1 MLLPAL
7 VADIAMT
14 SSPAVSPMLCAVG
27 AVHLLTLCSAWFAQL
42 AIGSRYEGHCQ
53 LACVALLTVTG
64 TLCGVSFHLGP
75 GTAVASAVTLTVAT
89 LIAVADFGGTAGA
102 GDRTA

>member
-1 MLLPAL
+1 MPLPVL
-7 VADIAMT
+7 ADIAMI
-14 SSPAVSPMLCAVG
+14 SSPAVSPTLCAVG
-27 AVHLLTLCSAWFAQL
+27 AVHLLTLCSAWFARL
-42 AIGSRYEGHCQ
+42 ATGSRYEGHCQ
-53 LACVALLTVTG
+53 LACLALLAATG